1 MLERMLMMK
10 RQMVLLL
17 AAALLF
23 SGCAKSAPQEESAP
37 MAAVEQEL
45 GETAWQAVSTDA
57 EAFDLTDGLG
67 NQNFRDVFEHIDTV
81 PLDQLIAFSLVA
93 DGGPSEGAEDELR
106 SRFLQST
113 HTVLAYLVLMG
124 DQSAPHAQDLTAAED
139 VCRRIAS
146 ADAAW
151 YGGTEEFAKT
161 METCR
166 AAYPS
171 GPAAHLLDT
180 LEAEQKAS
188 LERNG

>member
-1 MLERMLMMK
+1 MGKKDHFKVKKLFSS
-10 RQMVLLL
+10 LLL
-17 AAALLF
+17 SYL
-23 SGCAKSAPQEESAP
+23 
-37 MAAVEQEL
+37 AVL
-45 GETAWQAVSTDA
+45 MVPFVVVFFLISSWNTST
-57 EAFDLTDGLG
+57 ENYYKEVLNNNLTEG
-67 NQNFRDVFEHIDTV
+67 RKEFEKRLEVMHAG
-81 PLDQLIAFSLVA
+81 AFSLVA

-106 SRFLQST
+106 SRFLQSP

-124 DQSAPHAQDLTAAED
+124 DQSAPHAQDLTAAEV

-166 AAYPS
+166 TAYPS